1 MAASAERKRSCME
14 ILFGQILIYGP
25 VAFFGL
31 LFLFSY
37 LREPRQFRNAIYL
50 TIFLILL
57 ATCLLFG
64 FGQEWMVLP
73 VLLAVVACPVVVVL
87 FLIWNSVLVIRHEGL
102 SMSTALPAVLAVVI
116 VMYLVMVPLL
126 SLLHAPA
133 WLNGIAS
140 LIVFEGLWF
149 FFSFVALLVYSWFYR
164 LLPRKRH
171 YDYIIVHGAGLDGTK
186 PTPLLRGRL
195 ETALRLWN
203 RQGRRP
209 LLIVSGGQG
218 ADEEVSEAA
227 AMKAYLVS
235 ERQVPESSVLSE
247 DKSTTTLENLRFSKQ
262 IMDAHSGGARYRCA
276 LVTSDYHVFRAA
288 EYAHKVGVSADGVG
302 SHTKG
307 YYWPTAFIREFIAI
321 SVAHKWPYLVIAGFW
336 LLSVAVELIRVF
348 VH

>member
-1 MAASAERKRSCME
+1 ME

-50 TIFLILL
+50 TVFLILL
-57 ATCLLFG
+57 ATCLLFR

-73 VLLAVVACPVVVVL
+73 VLLAIIACPVVVVL

-102 SMSTALPAVLAVVI
+102 SLPTALPALLAVAI
-116 VMYLVMVPLL
+116 VLYLAMFPLL
-126 SLLHAPA
+126 SVAHAPA
-133 WLNGIAS
+133 WLNDFAS
-140 LIVFEGLWF
+140 LVLFEGLWF
-149 FFSFVALLVYSWFYR
+149 FFSFVALLVYSVFYR

-171 YDYIIVHGAGLDGTK
+171 YDYIIVHGAGLNGVR
-186 PTPLLRGRL
+186 PTPLLQGRL
-195 ETALRLWN
+195 DTALRLWN
-203 RQGRRP
+203 RQGRLP

-218 ADEEVSEAA
+218 ADEEISEAE
-227 AMKAYLVS
+227 AMTRYLVG
-235 ERQVPESSVLSE
+235 ERQVPESSVLLE
-247 DKSTTTLENLRFSKQ
+247 DKSTTTLENLEFSKQ

-288 EYAHKVGVSADGVG
+288 EYAHKVGVPADGVG

-321 SVAHKWPYLVIAGFW
+321 SLAHRWPYLVIAGFW
-336 LLSVAVELIRVF
+336 ALSVAVELIRFF

>member
-1 MAASAERKRSCME
+1 ME

-203 RQGRRP
+203 RQGRSP

-227 AMKAYLVS
+227 AMKAYLVN

-302 SHTKG
+302 SHT
-307 YYWPTAFIREFIAI
+307 
-321 SVAHKWPYLVIAGFW
+321 
-336 LLSVAVELIRVF
+336 
-348 VH
+348 